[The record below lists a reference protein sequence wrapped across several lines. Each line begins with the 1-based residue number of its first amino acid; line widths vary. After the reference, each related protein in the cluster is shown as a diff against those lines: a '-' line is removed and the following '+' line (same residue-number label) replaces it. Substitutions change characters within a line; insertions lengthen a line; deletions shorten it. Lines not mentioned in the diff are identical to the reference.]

1 MFSHLTGKETE
12 APGQQGIGVGAA
24 KASRREEVVHTVI
37 LRAVGFVSQIPEGRP
52 LPAPGSPHRAA
63 VGS

>member
-1 MFSHLTGKETE
+1 MCSHLTGKETE
-12 APGQQGIGVGAA
+12 APGQQGICVGAA
-24 KASRREEVVHTVI
+24 KTSQREEVVHAVI
-37 LRAVGFVSQIPEGRP
+37 LGAVGFVSQILEGRP